1 MMVWKRTLIV
11 AAMAAGLL
19 VGNAAWADHMD
30 MRIVRDDPA
39 GTPAIPQ
46 IHAWLQQQ
54 ARRMTQPRQTSPPA
68 DAAALGA
75 VRISTAIF
83 DRPLNTRADTAS
95 KAAPLPA
102 RGQPRDEISIDACHA
117 GQRDRWVYVWEQ
129 AGASAAWQLRSHRQH
144 MATDCH
150 VPSEEPT
157 TSKIR
162 SEQRG
167 LKGRGVAAFRTVAFG
182 SSEFRHFWRFP
193 WEFPGLQ
200 AHALHGVQ

>member
-1 MMVWKRTLIV
+1 MMVWKQTVIV

-30 MRIVRDDPA
+30 MCIVRDDPA

-46 IHAWLQQQ
+46 IHAWLQPQ

-102 RGQPRDEISIDACHA
+102 RGQRSAMRSTSTRAMPATRSLGVCLGAA
-117 GQRDRWVYVWEQ
+117 WGQRSLADALSPAAQGDRLP
-129 AGASAAWQLRSHRQH
+129 GA
-144 MATDCH
+144 
-150 VPSEEPT
+150 
-157 TSKIR
+157 I
-162 SEQRG
+162 
-167 LKGRGVAAFRTVAFG
+167 GR
-182 SSEFRHFWRFP
+182 
-193 WEFPGLQ
+193 
-200 AHALHGVQ
+200 AHDLYDKV

>member
-30 MRIVRDDPA
+30 MRIVGDDPA
-39 GTPAIPQ
+39 GTPAITQ

-54 ARRMTQPRQTSPPA
+54 ARLMTQPRQTSPPA

-83 DRPLNTRADTAS
+83 DRQLNTRADTAS

-117 GQRDRWVYVWEQ
+117 GQRNRWVYVWEQ
-129 AGASAAWQLRSHRQH
+129 AGARAAWQLRSQRQH
-144 MATDCH
+144 MATDCQ

-157 TSKIR
+157 TSKIKVSTTR
-162 SEQRG
+162 PERAGCRIVPNS
-167 LKGRGVAAFRTVAFG
+167 GVWILG
-182 SSEFRHFWRFP
+182 FRHFWRFP

>member
-1 MMVWKRTLIV
+1 MTAWSTTMMVWKQTVIV

-30 MRIVRDDPA
+30 MCIVRDDPA

-46 IHAWLQQQ
+46 IHAWLQPQ

-102 RGQPRDEISIDACHA
+102 RGQQRDEINIDACHA
-117 GQRDRWVYVWEQ
+117 GQRDRWVSVWEQ
-129 AGASAAWQLRSHRQH
+129 PGASAAWQMRSHRQH
-144 MATDCH
+144 RATDCQ

-157 TSKIR
+157 TSMIR

-167 LKGRGVAAFRTVAFG
+167 LKGRYVASFRT
-182 SSEFRHFWRFP
+182 
-193 WEFPGLQ
+193 
-200 AHALHGVQ
+200 

>member
-1 MMVWKRTLIV
+1 MRPDTAERAASLSHALTAWSTWKQTVIV

-30 MRIVRDDPA
+30 MCIVRDDPA

-46 IHAWLQQQ
+46 IHAWLQPQ

-102 RGQPRDEISIDACHA
+102 RGQR
-117 GQRDRWVYVWEQ
+117 
-129 AGASAAWQLRSHRQH
+129 SAMRS
-144 MATDCH
+144 
-150 VPSEEPT
+150 
-157 TSKIR
+157 TSTRAMPANVIVGCL
-162 SEQRG
+162 S
-167 LKGRGVAAFRTVAFG
+167 G
-182 SSEFRHFWRFP
+182 SSLGP
-193 WEFPGLQ
+193 AQPGRC
-200 AHALHGVQ
+200 ALTGSTGRPIARCHRKSPRPL